1 MHDKT
6 FELELCC
13 EYYTRWHQVRLIHF
27 YFHKHMH
34 VSKCKTQD
42 IFTGNFNDD
51 LIKATTDGDVEKL
64 KNSLEQGADLD
75 IRDDLNRTPL
85 MIAANLG
92 HVEVVQFLVEKGAN
106 HSDPNENLKAFALI
120 GDLEKIKRSLED
132 GAEIDSRDRLGLTP
146 LMHAA
151 TKGRLEAIHLLLE
164 VK

>member
-1 MHDKT
+1 M
-6 FELELCC
+6 
-13 EYYTRWHQVRLIHF
+13 
-27 YFHKHMH
+27 
-34 VSKCKTQD
+34 
-42 IFTGNFNDD
+42 
-51 LIKATTDGDVEKL
+51 

-120 GDLEKIKRSLED
+120 GDLEKIQWSLEG
-132 GAEIDSRDRLGLTP
+132 GAEIDGRDQKGLTP

-151 TKGRLEAIHLLLE
+151 SKGRLEAINFLLE
-164 VK
+164 VKVNTDSKNT

>member
-1 MHDKT
+1 
-6 FELELCC
+6 
-13 EYYTRWHQVRLIHF
+13 
-27 YFHKHMH
+27 
-34 VSKCKTQD
+34 
-42 IFTGNFNDD
+42 
-51 LIKATTDGDVEKL
+51 
-64 KNSLEQGADLD
+64 
-75 IRDDLNRTPL
+75 

-92 HVEVVQFLVEKGAN
+92 HVEIVQFLVEKGAN

-120 GDLEKIKRSLED
+120 GDLEKIKRSLEE